1 MITTE
6 IVDSGPLRNAC
17 YKREDVIRFQRSL
30 CYQVDETFQINI
42 ITINFSRVK
51 ITCDIKLLSIIILRK
66 YKKQYKLILY
76 QFFFQCLII

>member
-30 CYQVDETFQINI
+30 CYQIDETLQINI

-51 ITCDIKLLSIIILRK
+51 IISVVILNYYRFLENIRNSIN
-66 YKKQYKLILY
+66 
-76 QFFFQCLII
+76 

>member
-30 CYQVDETFQINI
+30 CYQIDETLQINI
-42 ITINFSRVK
+42 ITINFSSVK
-51 ITCDIKLLSIIILRK
+51 IISVVILNYYRFLENIRNSIN
-66 YKKQYKLILY
+66 
-76 QFFFQCLII
+76 

>member
-6 IVDSGPLRNAC
+6 IVDSDPLRNTC

-30 CYQVDETFQINI
+30 CYQIDETLQINI

-51 ITCDIKLLSIIILRK
+51 ITSVVILNYYRFLENIRNSIN
-66 YKKQYKLILY
+66 
-76 QFFFQCLII
+76 

>member
-30 CYQVDETFQINI
+30 CYQIDETLQINI

-51 ITCDIKLLSIIILRK
+51 ITSVVILNYYRF
-66 YKKQYKLILY
+66 LENIRNN
-76 QFFFQCLII
+76 IN

>member
-30 CYQVDETFQINI
+30 CYQIDETLQINI

-51 ITCDIKLLSIIILRK
+51 IISVVILNYYRF
-66 YKKQYKLILY
+66 LENIRNN
-76 QFFFQCLII
+76 IN